1 MKGALNILTARHALW
16 AAAFSVLAA
25 WASVGAGSAPQTAAP
40 TTATAE
46 DCGCKGGI
54 RAKRL
59 RALKEGSALADL
71 SGNVYLQ
78 GTDE

>member
-1 MKGALNILTARHALW
+1 MKGALHILTTRHALW
-16 AAAFSVLAA
+16 AAAFTVLAA
-25 WASVGAGSAPQTAAP
+25 WASVGAGSAPQPPAL

-59 RALKEGSALADL
+59 RALKEGGALAD
-71 SGNVYLQ
+71 
-78 GTDE
+78 